1 MVELANIVSAERSR
15 SLEFRFIQEG
25 QLLQHAYDRLL
36 FGWGRYGRSRIVSE
50 DGEDHSITDGRWII
64 TLGQFGIIGFIAEF
78 GLFGWAVFRAASALR
93 FVYSER
99 SQVFLSA
106 SALIVAV
113 TLVDQLPNSSITP
126 FALLLAGALLGRS
139 ESVRTIRSKQQ
150 RDRPAIQKLFV
161 GQVARKVCAD

>member
-1 MVELANIVSAERSR
+1 
-15 SLEFRFIQEG
+15 
-25 QLLQHAYDRLL
+25 
-36 FGWGRYGRSRIVSE
+36 
-50 DGEDHSITDGRWII
+50 
-64 TLGQFGIIGFIAEF
+64 
-78 GLFGWAVFRAASALR
+78 
-93 FVYSER
+93 VYSER

-139 ESVRTIRSKQQ
+139 ESARTIRSEQQ

-161 GQVARKVCAD
+161 GQVARKVRAD